1 MNQSFKINT
10 LTNLNYQ
17 ELAFAKQCGF
27 EGAVLPFNTDYDL
40 IFIDDCKDSS
50 YINELAI
57 ESGLDEFVFVDF
69 INKQE
74 KVYNISDVA

>member
-1 MNQSFKINT
+1 MNQSLIINT
-10 LTNLNYQ
+10 LSNLNYQ

-40 IFIDDCKDSS
+40 IFIDDCKNSD

-57 ESGLDEFVFVDF
+57 ESGFDKFVFVDF
-69 INKQE
+69 INKKE
-74 KVYNISDVA
+74 KVYSISDVA